1 MAVFAIIDLVFIICG
16 NGNFFLWFGFVAC
29 SYCSGYWAV
38 RKSEEQMKIEK
49 LESKQHLLCWN
60 DMTEAEKSDFFFD
73 LSHQEQ

>member
-1 MAVFAIIDLVFIICG
+1 MAVFAIIDLIFIICG
-16 NGNFFLWFGFVAC
+16 KSDFFLWFGFVAC

-38 RKSEEQMKIEK
+38 MKYEEQKKIEE

-60 DMTEAEKSDFFFD
+60 DMAEGEKSDFFFD